1 MAMNNNYDR
10 DLPQDF
16 LEAAANSRQAALNVL
31 GLIQQ
36 RHHMRKARSEAIRAQ
51 YIQPDELTG

>member
-16 LEAAANSRQAALNVL
+16 LEVEAANSREAPLNVL
-31 GLIQQ
+31 GLI
-36 RHHMRKARSEAIRAQ
+36 
-51 YIQPDELTG
+51 